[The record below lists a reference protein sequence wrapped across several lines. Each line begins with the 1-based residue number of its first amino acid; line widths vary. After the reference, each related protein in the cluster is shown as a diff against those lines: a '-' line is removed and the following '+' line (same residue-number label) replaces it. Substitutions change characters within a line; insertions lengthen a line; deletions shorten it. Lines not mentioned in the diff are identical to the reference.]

1 MIHGSLNPDN
11 AQREI
16 DWFQTLSDSS
26 LSSKSSNS
34 SSSIPV
40 MINTATATARKNLL
54 KKPATMAKST
64 TTKGGTV
71 SGTSPHQ
78 RKRDTTSADEP
89 RLRKPLTTNNTVVR
103 SKIPPPSN
111 TVVNIQP

>member
-11 AQREI
+11 AQKEI

-26 LSSKSSNS
+26 LSSKSSSS

-40 MINTATATARKNLL
+40 MVNTATATNKKNLL
-54 KKPATMAKST
+54 KKPATMAKS

-111 TVVNIQP
+111 TVVNI